1 MIYLASPYTDRSNT
15 VMENRYRMALEA
27 AAELTQAGHC
37 IYSPIAHFH
46 PMACIYDMPRDIEFW
61 DDHSRTMI
69 LRADKMFVLQLE
81 GWESSIGVMRE
92 MEYAKGYDLPI
103 TMLSWED
110 RSAWPK

>member
-27 AAELTQAGHC
+27 AAELTQAGLC
-37 IYSPIAHFH
+37 VYSPIVHFH

-61 DDHSRTMI
+61 YEHSCKMI
-69 LRADKMFVLQLE
+69 DRADEAWVLELP
-81 GWESSIGVMRE
+81 GWTTSIGIMKE
-92 MEYAKGYDLPI
+92 IEYAEMHDKPVKFLG
-103 TMLSWED
+103 WED